1 MKRKGEN
8 RITLCARSNPG
19 PWAFLELGPHLAPPH
34 VGPYSDKAHSLG
46 LLHYTKVEGDKH
58 PPREGWLVSTKD
70 KNNGLGWPMGLERA
84 FS

>member
-1 MKRKGEN
+1 
-8 RITLCARSNPG
+8 
-19 PWAFLELGPHLAPPH
+19 
-34 VGPYSDKAHSLG
+34 VGPYSDKAHSLR
-46 LLHYTKVEGDKH
+46 LLHCTKVEGDKH